1 MLENYPI
8 TNYADL
14 KLQIRDLKEQN
25 QEQKVQLKTTLNNY
39 IQDFQPIDIV
49 KSSIHEIA
57 NDSII
62 KYDVVKIGVILTTNY
77 MIKKFIEKKI
87 PDTTPEALENNQPIN
102 NVLLNMVKS
111 KLILGIF
118 NLIERP

>member
-8 TNYADL
+8 SNYADL

-25 QEQKVQLKTTLNNY
+25 QEQKVQLKDTLNNY
-39 IQDFQPIDIV
+39 VRDFQPVNIV

-57 NDSII
+57 NDSIV
-62 KYDVVKIGVILTTNY
+62 KYDVVKIATILATNY
-77 MIKKFIEKKI
+77 ILKKFIEKKI
-87 PDTTPEALENNQPIN
+87 PEVSPEEVENQQPIN

>member
-8 TNYADL
+8 SNYADL

-25 QEQKVQLKTTLNNY
+25 QEQKVQLKDTLNNY
-39 IQDFQPIDIV
+39 VRDFQPINIV

-57 NDSII
+57 NDSIV
-62 KYDVVKIGVILTTNY
+62 KYDVMKIATILATNY
-77 MIKKFIEKKI
+77 IIKKFIEKKI
-87 PDTTPEALENNQPIN
+87 PDVSPEEVENQQPIN